1 MAKRSPIRRL
11 TGLFKD
17 LNQLSK
23 QTTGLGLPDLAVLS
37 WEIWGRDAFDRI
49 KTYYVT
55 GPGSAVSTNEYNE
68 ACRTLGLRPDF
79 EDRVFLDV
87 AYKTFQWRNHPD
99 RGGDLA
105 EAKAGNAAYE
115 TICRIRGW
123 RK

>member
-23 QTTGLGLPDLAVLS
+23 QTTGLGLPDLAVFT
-37 WEIWGRDAFDRI
+37 WEVWVKDAVDRI
-49 KTYYVT
+49 KSYYGT
-55 GPGSAVSTNEYNE
+55 TPELETASREYTE
-68 ACRTLGLRPDF
+68 ACQTLGLRPDF

-99 RGGDLA
+99 RGGDA
-105 EAKAGNAAYE
+105 AKSKAGNTAYE
-115 TICRIRGW
+115 TICRRRGW
-123 RK
+123 KK